1 MFSFT
6 DYCPTFEIQQIV
18 NDGNVAEE
26 KKLCVEITL
35 SDTKVR
41 TYSIPSNTWC
51 VLLISDKTISSVCRL
66 FGANWCIEVLTWKI
80 DKMAI

>member
-26 KKLCVEITL
+26 KKLCVEIIL
-35 SDTKVR
+35 SDAKVR
-41 TYSIPSNTWC
+41 TYSAAFHQILG
-51 VLLISDKTISSVCRL
+51 VY
-66 FGANWCIEVLTWKI
+66 F
-80 DKMAI
+80 

>member
-35 SDTKVR
+35 SDAKVR
-41 TYSIPSNTWC
+41 TYGTIKYLVCTFEIR
-51 VLLISDKTISSVCRL
+51 LTISSVCRL
-66 FGANWCIEVLTWKI
+66 FGANWCIAVLTWKLE
-80 DKMAI
+80 KMPL